1 LSDLPLTYIS
11 NFTVLQ
17 AHYDRSG
24 KDDFNDTSIYSVLYI
39 EAAKSPSNNFLQL
52 IADHTGVV
60 DTGKTLSFTVKATE
74 PLSTITY
81 QVVARGSVILVQHMP
96 VNGDLATITFTATS
110 QMAPKAMLVAYAV
123 RSSNQ
128 EILVDATNFRVDG
141 LFQNNVSFTVDRTTA
156 EPGSTVKYTVK
167 ADPKSYCALLAVDQ
181 SVLLLKSGNDIT
193 KDLVEQ
199 DMEQYDTTVAGRDF
213 RPWEADVLRQRRSI
227 WYPWWGIGG
236 KDAATI
242 LENSGLVVL
251 TDALLFR
258 GNYEGEYF
266 AQVALLFLGF
276 IY

>member
-1 LSDLPLTYIS
+1 M
-11 NFTVLQ
+11 TVPE
-17 AHYDRSG
+17 R
-24 KDDFNDTSIYSVLYI
+24 TI
-39 EAAKSPSNNFLQL
+39 
-52 IADHTGVV
+52 
-60 DTGKTLSFTVKATE
+60 
-74 PLSTITY
+74 STIRAFIHTSSFLAIVVIVDGTP

-242 LENSGLVVL
+242 LKNSGLVVL

-258 GNYEGEYF
+258 GIYNEDEVDGCLTLRSN
-266 AQVALLFLGF
+266 VAYNLPKIRKFF
-276 IY
+276 PETWIWNNMQTR